1 MAGTPSRATTRARTR
16 AHPSQVAA
24 LQEATLLLTRRIRKL
39 SHIDLT
45 LSQMSALSTLQRH
58 GPMRVGDLAVREQ
71 ITKSSTTKLVAR
83 LEEMGYLG
91 REVARDDG
99 RSFQVT
105 ITEHGHALLA
115 DSQRRANEFL
125 AEELERLEEHH
136 RVALLGALPALQA
149 LVHPTH

>member
-1 MAGTPSRATTRARTR
+1 MTGTPSKAPTR

-24 LQEATLLLTRRIRKL
+24 LQEASLLLTRRIRKL
-39 SHIDLT
+39 SHTELT

-58 GPMRVGDLAVREQ
+58 GSMRVGDLANREQ
-71 ITKSSTTKLVAR
+71 ISKSSMTKLIAK

-91 REVARDDG
+91 REVDPEDG
-99 RSFQVT
+99 RSFRVT

-115 DSQRRANEFL
+115 DSRHRANEFL
-125 AEELERLEEHH
+125 AGEIERLDEHH